1 MAPHGVGCQ
10 LPDLHGEWLM
20 IDPPISRGFRARRW
34 LDGPAGRVPP
44 GQHVTTDFPV
54 LSAGPTPEAD
64 LQRWTFGLHDGASRL
79 AQWSWAEFEALPQ
92 TTVKVDIH
100 CVTTWSKLDT
110 TWQGVTIDDLL
121 GVAGLSEVP
130 APFAMIHCDGGYT
143 TNLPAE
149 DLVEGKA
156 MVATRYEGEPLAA
169 EHGGPARLLVPH
181 LYFWKSAKW
190 VQGLHFVEQDEPGF
204 WEDLGYH
211 MYGDPWREQR
221 YAGD

>member
-1 MAPHGVGCQ
+1 
-10 LPDLHGEWLM
+10 M

-34 LDGPAGRVPP
+34 SDGPAGRVPP

-64 LQRWTFGLHDGASRL
+64 LQRWTFGLHDRASRL

-121 GVAGLSEVP
+121 RAAGLSEAP
-130 APFAMIHCDGGYT
+130 APFAMIHCEGGYT

-169 EHGGPARLLVPH
+169 VRSPVEYLGCDNARFLRPRSSGHERVQYQPERHQSDHRHREDVERRRHTDQPQPH
-181 LYFWKSAKW
+181 AR
-190 VQGLHFVEQDEPGF
+190 Q
-204 WEDLGYH
+204 
-211 MYGDPWREQR
+211 
-221 YAGD
+221 